1 MVEFSRG
8 GRKDIFQINLKGDI
22 YLEGGGSIVD
32 SFRGI
37 WKILRNDG
45 VLGVGYLVYADSIW
59 ILNDAQVEIGEFWTF
74 LGGYR

>member
-8 GRKDIFQINLKGDI
+8 GRKDIFQINFKGDI
-22 YLEGGGSIVD
+22 YLEGGGRIVD

-45 VLGVGYLVYADSIW
+45 VLDARYLVYADSIRR
-59 ILNDAQVEIGEFWTF
+59 LNDA
-74 LGGYR
+74 